1 MSVCVSVCECV
12 TMCVCTHACMCSVT
26 HRRIISSARLS
37 TLYETGFCVTVL
49 ARLATPKD
57 SYEFSL
63 SASHLA
69 SLWDALESKMIE
81 HLALTTFTRV
91 LGI

>member
-1 MSVCVSVCECV
+1 MSVCECV
-12 TMCVCTHACMCSVT
+12 TMCVCVCTHACMCSVT
-26 HRRIISSARLS
+26 HQRVISSACLS

-49 ARLATPKD
+49 ARLATPKA
-57 SYEFSL
+57 SYKFPL
-63 SASHLA
+63 SASHLP

-81 HLALTTFTRV
+81 HLAFTAFTRV